1 MIVSWEMTRMD
12 TPHVWVARA
21 DGSDIIRAEAIVG
34 VGVDINGNITAR
46 VAGGDGA
53 SVTLVVSD
61 TQQGAHIPEGFHREL
76 VRVLAEL
83 SDAAGAFIVRPA
95 FAEADGWRWVNEPL

>member
-1 MIVSWEMTRMD
+1 MD

-21 DGSDIIRAEAIVG
+21 DGSDIVRAEAIVG
-34 VGVDINGNITAR
+34 VGVDLHGNITAR

-61 TQQGAHIPEGFHREL
+61 TRDGPHLPDGFHREL
-76 VRVLAEL
+76 IRILAEL
-83 SDAAGAFIVRPA
+83 SDAAGAFIVRPT
-95 FAEADGWRWVNEPL
+95 FDERHGWRWVNEPL

>member
-1 MIVSWEMTRMD
+1 MD

-21 DGSDIIRAEAIVG
+21 DGSDIVRAEAIVG
-34 VGVDINGNITAR
+34 VGVDLHGNITAR

-61 TQQGAHIPEGFHREL
+61 TQQGAHLPDGFHRQL
-76 VRVLAEL
+76 IRVLAQL
-83 SDAAGAFIVRPA
+83 SDAAGAFIVRPV
-95 FAEADGWRWVNEPL
+95 FEEHQGWQWATEPL

>member
-1 MIVSWEMTRMD
+1 MTRMD

-34 VGVDINGNITAR
+34 VGVDLHGNITAR

-61 TQQGAHIPEGFHREL
+61 AQQGAQLPEDFHRAL
-76 VRVLAEL
+76 IRVLAEL
-83 SDAAGAFIVRPA
+83 SDAAGAFIVRPVFDA
-95 FAEADGWRWVNEPL
+95 RHGWRWANEPL